1 MWVEDKVGMLIL
13 KIEFK
18 HVAKTSIG
26 HVEIGNTNLT
36 CRYEI
41 ICHGRIPK
49 VSITCSSRNQ

>member
-1 MWVEDKVGMLIL
+1 MWVKDKVGMLIN

-18 HVAKTSIG
+18 HVVKTIIG

-41 ICHGRIPK
+41 ICHGRI
-49 VSITCSSRNQ
+49 